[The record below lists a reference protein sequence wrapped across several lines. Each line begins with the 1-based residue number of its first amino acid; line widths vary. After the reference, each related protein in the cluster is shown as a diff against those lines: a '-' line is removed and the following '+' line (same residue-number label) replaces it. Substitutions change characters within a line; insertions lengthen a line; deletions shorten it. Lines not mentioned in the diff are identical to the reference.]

1 MKMPTRRCY
10 APLTLTGSTGALL
23 ITSEDC
29 VKQLE
34 VPEPRQRGCKDDPA
48 HPRKFRGARREVG
61 RAGAPSLETPAE
73 SKPRDTALKLLLWI
87 RKFGASA

>member
-1 MKMPTRRCY
+1 MKMPTRRSY

-48 HPRKFRGARREVG
+48 HPRKFRGAR
-61 RAGAPSLETPAE
+61 
-73 SKPRDTALKLLLWI
+73 
-87 RKFGASA
+87 